1 MRSSLLVT
9 LSIALIASTAEP
21 KKETGPANR
30 LAKESSPYLLQ
41 HAHNPVDWYPWG
53 PEAFEKAKKEKKLIF
68 LSIGY
73 SSCHWCHVME
83 RESFMDKEVAK
94 ILNEHFVCIKVDREE
109 RPDIDEIYMT
119 ALQVLDA
126 QGGWPLSMFLTEE
139 GKPIVGGTYW
149 PKEDKKVDGGTIKGI
164 KSILATMIDVHK
176 TRNKE
181 LRDQADAV
189 AERTEE
195 TLTRTARLIALV
207 ELNRTLAMG
216 PAEELRDRID
226 PQHGGLGSK
235 ERGFRGTKF
244 PSPPSIT
251 ALLRASQR
259 DTDKELAGLVHLTLT
274 KMAEGGIYDQ
284 LGGGFHRYSTE
295 RTWTVPH
302 FEKMLYDNAQLIELY
317 SEAYKIDPRPLYK
330 RVVGETVQFVLREMT
345 SPEGGFYSALD
356 ADSDGKEGEFYV
368 WTAEE
373 IEKALGDK
381 ADAAIFRAAY
391 GVTGA
396 PNFEERAHVLKI
408 PTPLSA
414 VAKDQK
420 MKEEELLAKLKPL
433 KAKLLDV
440 RNKRNRPFLDTKILT
455 AWNGQ
460 MIAAIA
466 VAGKVFDQPEYTK
479 AAAKAANFVLTNLRT
494 KEGRL
499 LRTYSRKAD
508 GKPEAKLN
516 AYLDDYAFLVNALLS
531 LHDTTGEEKWLKE
544 AKALT
549 DTMVKWHGD
558 GERGGYY
565 FTSSDHEKLFARP
578 KDYYDGVQPSGN
590 GVAARN
596 LVRLW
601 QKTSDDH
608 YRKLAEKT
616 LKQFAG
622 ILKTS
627 PQAVPVMGESLHL
640 FLDLGG
646 KKTEPKPELKPDAKI
661 RNSADVVHAAATI
674 GAPDKDGKRSLTVTL
689 KIEAP
694 WHVYANPVDYDDL
707 EPAQTTV
714 DVYAGAKKLP
724 AAIDYPKG
732 TAEKDVKGNEYR
744 VYEKEVTIKGVV
756 KAGDASD
763 LEVRIKVQACTSGE
777 NGKCL
782 LPATIKVP
790 VK

>member
-1 MRSSLLVT
+1 MRSSLLAT
-9 LSIALIASTAEP
+9 FSIALIASAAEP
-21 KKETGPANR
+21 KKEAGPANR

-41 HAHNPVDWYPWG
+41 HAHNPVDWFPWG

-83 RESFMDKEVAK
+83 RESFMDKDVAK

-119 ALQVLDA
+119 ALQVLDS

-149 PKEDKKVDGGTIKGI
+149 PKEDKKVEGGKIQGI
-164 KSILATMIDVHK
+164 KSILATMIELNK
-176 TRNKE
+176 TKNKE
-181 LRDQADAV
+181 LREQADAI
-189 AERTEE
+189 AERVEE

-207 ELNRTLAMG
+207 DLSRTLAMG

-226 PQHGGLGSK
+226 PQHGGIGSK

-244 PSPPSIT
+244 PMPPSIT
-251 ALLRASQR
+251 ALLRASKR
-259 DTDKELAGLVHLTLT
+259 DNDKELAGLVHLTLT

-317 SEAYKIDPRPLYK
+317 SEAYWIAPRPLYK
-330 RVVGETVQFVLREMT
+330 GVVDETVRFILREMT
-345 SPEGGFYSALD
+345 APEGGFYSAID
-356 ADSDGKEGEFYV
+356 ADSDGKEGEFYI

-373 IEKALGDK
+373 IEKALGNK
-381 ADAAIFRAAY
+381 ADAVVLRAAY
-391 GVTGA
+391 GMTGA
-396 PNFEERAHVLKI
+396 PNFEERAYVLKM
-408 PTPLSA
+408 PTALSA

-420 MKEEELLAKLKPL
+420 MSEDELLAKLRPL
-433 KAKLLDV
+433 KAKLLEA

-460 MIAAIA
+460 MIAGLA
-466 VAGKVFDQPEYTK
+466 VAGKVFNEPEYTESAVR
-479 AAAKAANFVLTNLRT
+479 AADFVLVNLRT

-499 LRTYSRKAD
+499 LRTYSRKSD

-516 AYLDDYAFLVNALLS
+516 AYLDDYAFLVNGLLN
-531 LHDTTGEEKWLKE
+531 LHDATGEEKWLKE
-544 AKALT
+544 ARALT

-590 GVAARN
+590 GIAARN

-601 QKTSDDH
+601 QKTADEK
-608 YRKLAEKT
+608 YRTLAEKT

-640 FLDLGG
+640 FLDAGG
-646 KKTEPKPELKPDAKI
+646 KKAETRPEPKLEIKI
-661 RNSADVVHAAATI
+661 RKTTDVVQATATL
-674 GAPDKDGKRSLTVTL
+674 GPPDKDGKRSLTVTL

-694 WHVYANPVDYDDL
+694 WHVYANPVEYDDL

-714 DVYAGAKKLP
+714 DVFAGGKRLP

-732 TAEKDVKGNEYR
+732 TAEKDVKGNAYR
-744 VYEKEVTIKGVV
+744 VYEKEVTITGVV
-756 KAGDASD
+756 KSGDASE

-782 LPATIKVP
+782 LPETIKLS